1 MRLAPFLVAL
11 VLLTGCGSNA
21 DNGAGS
27 ETPRYDIT
35 VVYWPNGQDGDSAE
49 ATLQCFPHG
58 GTHPDPD
65 GACAALDD
73 NGDAL
78 EPVSGDVACTEIY
91 GGDQVATITGSVEAS
106 FSRANGCEIDRW
118 GRLSAVLVLEHA

>member
-1 MRLAPFLVAL
+1 MRFAAALLMVA
-11 VLLTGCGSNA
+11 VLTGCGSNA
-21 DNGAGS
+21 ENGAGG

-35 VVYWPNGQDGDSAE
+35 VIYWPEGPDGDSFE

-65 GACAALDD
+65 GACAALDE
-73 NGDAL
+73 NEDAL
-78 EPVSGDVACTEIY
+78 QPVSGDVACTEIY

-106 FSRANGCEIDRW
+106 FSRANGCEIARW
-118 GRLSAVLVLEHA
+118 DALEPVLVLEEI